1 MNGSSL
7 VMSIIMLAIFM
18 VFVGIASGY
27 PADARF
33 MPFVVGIPAIA
44 LCLLQIV
51 LDVRQRRQVAE
62 PAADAGDARSQF
74 EAAEERISRMAGR
87 KVEFEVA
94 HQDLPV
100 EGEPHLSPRET
111 VRRELALWGWFL
123 AFVAGVLLFGFWVSI
138 PIFLIAFLRF
148 QAEASWRT
156 ALILGI
162 PATIILFLAFEK
174 AFRIELHPGFLT
186 QYVTDWLR
194 T

>member
-7 VMSIIMLAIFM
+7 VMSIIMLAIF
-18 VFVGIASGY
+18 VAFVAIASGY

-62 PAADAGDARSQF
+62 PTADVDPRSQF

-87 KVEFEVA
+87 KVEFEIA
-94 HQDLPV
+94 HEELPV
-100 EGEPHLSPRET
+100 VESEPQLSPHET

-123 AFVAGVLLFGFWVSI
+123 GFVAGVLLFGFWVAI
-138 PIFLIAFLRF
+138 PVFLIGFLRF
-148 QAEASWRT
+148 QAKSSWRL

-162 PATIILFLAFEK
+162 AATVILFLAFEK

-186 QYVTDWLR
+186 EYVTERLR
-194 T
+194 A